1 LLVRERRETGTEEI
15 EAIRTFEKETMC
27 LTCREDGIKMIEQK
41 IHVFIRRGEGSEL
54 KTDKDIIQTG
64 EQRIDLP
71 GLKRRSNCSF

>member
-54 KTDKDIIQTG
+54 KQT
-64 EQRIDLP
+64 RT
-71 GLKRRSNCSF
+71 SFKQANKESTCLA